1 MTRRTPNKS
10 ARGVPH
16 FLRVTQALA
25 FVSGVGAPSA
35 AMLVATADCG
45 GAAFSGAPACD
56 ACGSDAPAS
65 SDGFAPGVVAPVDG
79 SPPDVLASADGSR
92 DSPTDAPYDG
102 IRVGVTP
109 LPSDAASDASLPG
122 IVIPIDAAY
131 DGRPMGVMPL
141 PGDAAS
147 DRSFPGIQIPP
158 DAALLDGGG
167 PLLPPELAA

>member
-1 MTRRTPNKS
+1 MKRRTQNNS

-25 FVSGVGAPSA
+25 FVSGVGAPVA

-45 GAAFSGAPACD
+45 GTAFSGTLACD
-56 ACGSDAPAS
+56 ACGNDALAS
-65 SDGFAPGVVAPVDG
+65 SDGFAPGVLAPVDG
-79 SPPDVLASADGSR
+79 SALDVLASADGSR
-92 DSPTDAPYDG
+92 DAPYDG
-102 IRVGVTP
+102 IRFGVTP

-131 DGRPMGVMPL
+131 DGRVMGVMPL

-147 DRSFPGIQIPP
+147 EHSFPGILIPP

-167 PLLPPELAA
+167 PLLPPELPA